1 MRKYI
6 TLALVAAVMVLF
18 QACGGGGDNGGG
30 GTTPS
35 TTNEDLL
42 KTWKASSVLENTLDI
57 TSEFTQ
63 YRITFADAN
72 SSKTYTLVDR
82 QGTSSTGTWALS
94 TDGSTLTLTPSG
106 GTAVTLTGVSITA
119 TQLKYTA
126 PETGKAGAV
135 TLSFTLVPA

>member
-30 GTTPS
+30 GTPS

-82 QGTSSTGTWALS
+82 QGTSTTGTWALS
-94 TDGSTLTLTPSG
+94 TDGTTITLTPSG
-106 GTAVTLTGVSITA
+106 GSAVTLSGVSITA

-126 PETGKAGAV
+126 PEAGKAGTV
-135 TLSFTLVPA
+135 NLSFTLVPA